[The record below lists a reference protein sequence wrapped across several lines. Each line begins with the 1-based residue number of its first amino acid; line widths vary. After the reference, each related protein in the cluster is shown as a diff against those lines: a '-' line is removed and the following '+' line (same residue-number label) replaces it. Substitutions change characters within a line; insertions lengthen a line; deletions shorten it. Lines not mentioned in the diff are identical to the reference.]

1 MERAVI
7 LAVDIGGSKYVAGLV
22 AADGRVICKEKYL
35 WSRMSA
41 EQVTADI
48 ISAMERVIEEHP
60 EMKISAVGMTIPGLA
75 DPETGMWISASFMGI
90 YNLPIGEIVGRRFG
104 LPVYIEN
111 DCNACALA

>member
-1 MERAVI
+1 MEREVI

-22 AADGRVICKEKYL
+22 AADGTVICKEKYR

-60 EMKISAVGMTIPGLA
+60 GVKISAVGMTIP
-75 DPETGMWISASFMGI
+75 
-90 YNLPIGEIVGRRFG
+90 
-104 LPVYIEN
+104 
-111 DCNACALA
+111 

>member
-1 MERAVI
+1 MEREVI

-22 AADGRVICKEKYL
+22 AADGTVICKEKYC

-60 EMKISAVGMTIPGLA
+60 GVKISAVGMTIPGLA
-75 DPETGMWISASFMGI
+75 DPETGMWISA
-90 YNLPIGEIVGRRFG
+90 
-104 LPVYIEN
+104 
-111 DCNACALA
+111 